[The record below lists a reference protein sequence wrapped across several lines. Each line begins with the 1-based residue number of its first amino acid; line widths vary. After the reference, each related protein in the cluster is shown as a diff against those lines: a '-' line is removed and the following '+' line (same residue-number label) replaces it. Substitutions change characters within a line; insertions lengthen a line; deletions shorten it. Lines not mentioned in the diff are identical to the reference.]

1 MTSYQCFYGR
11 FFRVIYGRLE
21 TALIWISETHC
32 VFLEPYIGV
41 WKRLQAYIVISKW
54 LHINFFHGRFFRVI
68 YGRLETAPIWISE
81 THMRFLEP
89 YIGVWKRP
97 KAYIVIS
104 KWLHISFFMGV
115 SLESYMVVWKRLI
128 YGIVKR
134 TCVFLE
140 PYIGVWERLQAYIV
154 LSKWLHI
161 SVFYGRFFRVI
172 YGRLETAYIWL
183 SETHMRF
190 FRAIYRRLETTL
202 YQCFQTLV

>member
-1 MTSYQCFYGR
+1 MTSYQ
-11 FFRVIYGRLE
+11 
-21 TALIWISETHC
+21 
-32 VFLEPYIGV
+32 
-41 WKRLQAYIVISKW
+41 
-54 LHINFFHGRFFRVI
+54 
-68 YGRLETAPIWISE
+68 
-81 THMRFLEP
+81 
-89 YIGVWKRP
+89 
-97 KAYIVIS
+97 
-104 KWLHISFFMGV
+104 FFMDV

-140 PYIGVWERLQAYIV
+140 PYIGVWEQLQAYIV

-172 YGRLETAYIWL
+172 YGCLETAHIWLSETHMRFLEPYIGFWERLQAYIFLSKWLHISVFYGRFFRVIYGRLETAHIWL